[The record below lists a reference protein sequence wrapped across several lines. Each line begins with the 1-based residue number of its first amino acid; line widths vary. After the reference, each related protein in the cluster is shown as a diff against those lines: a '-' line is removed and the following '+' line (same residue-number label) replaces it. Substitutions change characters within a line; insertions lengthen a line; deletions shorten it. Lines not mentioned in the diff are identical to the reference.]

1 MYGVGLYGRVRKAC
15 LREGLSRREAAKQF
29 GIDRRTV
36 AKMLE
41 HSVPPGYRRSKPARR
56 PKLDPFLGIIDQ
68 ILKEDADRS
77 KKQRHTVKRI
87 FERLRDEYG
96 YDGGLTV
103 VKDYVREHRLSSK
116 EMFVPLDHP
125 PGDAQADFGE
135 AEVIIDGVLCKAH
148 YFDLSLPQ
156 SDDMFVAAFPAERI
170 EGLCE
175 GHNQA
180 FAHFGGVPPN
190 MVYDNT
196 TLAVV
201 VIKRDGERK
210 LTKKFDEL
218 MSHYLF
224 SPRFGRPGKGND
236 KGKVEGQIGYAR
248 RNFFVPIPRF
258 ASFEALNDWLLEK
271 CLERRNNRLRGHQE
285 TIGERLER
293 DKAAFLPLPPVPYEA
308 FVEQSTKVSSTS
320 LVRFQ
325 TNDYSVPVAYGY
337 RDVLVKG
344 YVHEVVIVCGGEEIA
359 RHGRSYEKEDVV
371 YDPLHYLPL
380 LERKANAL
388 DQAAPL
394 KGWDL
399 PQEFDQLRRLLERR
413 SGKKGKREYIQV
425 LRLLETFDLPE
436 VAAGIKQALNLGAIS
451 YDAVKHLVLCRI
463 ERRPPRL
470 DLENYPHLPRAQV
483 KTTSAGTY
491 MDLLLGGGA

>member
-1 MYGVGLYGRVRKAC
+1 MYGVELYGKIRKAC
-15 LREGLSRREAAKQF
+15 IVEGMSRREAACRF

-36 AKMLE
+36 SKMLE
-41 HSVPPGYRRSKPARR
+41 HSVPPGYRREKPARR
-56 PKLDPFLGIIDQ
+56 PKLGPFLGIIKQ
-68 ILKEDADRS
+68 ILKDDKDRP

-103 VKDYVREHRLSSK
+103 VKDYVREQRLSSK
-116 EMFVPLDHP
+116 EMFVPLDHL

-135 AEVIIDGVLCKAH
+135 AEVIIDGVVRKAH

-156 SDDMFVAAFPAERI
+156 SDNMFVAAFPAERI

-180 FAHFGGVPPN
+180 FAHFGGVPRN
-190 MVYDNT
+190 IVYDNT
-196 TLAVV
+196 TLAVAK
-201 VIKRDGERK
+201 IKKDGERK
-210 LTKKFDEL
+210 LTKKFVEL

-258 ASFEALNDWLLEK
+258 PSFEALNAWLMEK
-271 CLERRNNRLRGHQE
+271 CLERRNNRLRSHQE
-285 TIGERLER
+285 TIGERFER
-293 DKAAFLPLPPVPYEA
+293 DKTAFLPLPPVPYEA
-308 FVEQSTKVSSTS
+308 FVEVSTKVSSTS
-320 LVRFQ
+320 LVRFE

-337 RDVLVKG
+337 RAVLVKG
-344 YVHEVVIVCGGEEIA
+344 YVHEVVIVCQGEEIA
-359 RHGRSYEKEDVV
+359 RHPRSYEKEDTVF
-371 YDPLHYLPL
+371 DPLHYLHL

-399 PQEFDQLRRLLERR
+399 PDEFNRLRRLMERR
-413 SGKKGKREYIQV
+413 SGKKGKREFIQV

-463 ERRPPRL
+463 ERKPPRL
-470 DLENYPHLPRAQV
+470 DMENYPHLPRTKV
-483 KTTSAGTY
+483 ETTSASSY
-491 MDLLLGGGA
+491 MALFSGDGA